1 MCKKVKKWS
10 LSHPMGV
17 LSIILLFAMALSLVL
32 SIVPEWII
40 YLLGG
45 VFIIFVIWSLCKE
58 KKEKN
63 VLQNMTQLDMKE
75 KWKKYVDI
83 VNSTLQNQNKT
94 KILDD
99 SWIEIFHYLMHH
111 IATNSYYI
119 RRKLN
124 DFDIASFLIYSL
136 TWKHREKEDIL
147 FAFECAKKIMSN
159 PKVYYRHVNLG
170 GELSLEVEGPI
181 PEIENNPF
189 NENIPEEK
197 IISIIKRYLNQKSYS
212 AIVQLSDFL
221 YTLYKKS

>member
-10 LSHPMGV
+10 LSHPIGL
-17 LSIILLFAMALSLVL
+17 LSIILLVAMALSLIL
-32 SIVPEWII
+32 TILPEWII

-45 VFIIFVIWSLCKE
+45 VFIIFVIWSFCKE
-58 KKEKN
+58 KREKN

-83 VNSTLQNQNKT
+83 VNSTLQNQKKT
-94 KILDD
+94 KVLDD
-99 SWIEIFHYLMHH
+99 SWIEIFHSLMHS
-111 IATNSYYI
+111 IADNSYYI

-136 TWKHREKEDIL
+136 TWNQSEKEDIL

-159 PKVYYRHVNLG
+159 PKVYRRHVNLG
-170 GELSLEVEGPI
+170 GELSLEVEGTI
-181 PEIENNPF
+181 PEIKANPF
-189 NENIPEEK
+189 DEKMTEEM
-197 IISIIKRYLNQKSYS
+197 IISIIERYLNSRSNS
-212 AIVQLSDFL
+212 AVVQLSDFL